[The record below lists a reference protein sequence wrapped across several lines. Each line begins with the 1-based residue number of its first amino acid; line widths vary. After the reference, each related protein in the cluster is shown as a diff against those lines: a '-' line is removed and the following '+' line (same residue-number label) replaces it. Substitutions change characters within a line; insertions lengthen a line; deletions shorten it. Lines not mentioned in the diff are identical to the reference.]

1 VQLARDVNPLRT
13 VARTL
18 VAADATCSLSQLR
31 DCSVVAYQI
40 CPAGLLVIL
49 IGDTFGYLALVD
61 TFVIVQKYSWNIDS
75 VWTRHTIFAVIAWDC
90 RIFLHQF
97 GCFLEE
103 REFVFGE
110 RDQRRVCGYIV
121 LKMLHI
127 GHSAENCE
135 YSRMRAGET
144 ERP

>member
-1 VQLARDVNPLRT
+1 MRT

-18 VAADATCSLSQLR
+18 VTADAACCLSQLR
-31 DCSVVAYQI
+31 YCSIVAYQI

-49 IGDTFGYLALVD
+49 IGDTLGHF
-61 TFVIVQKYSWNIDS
+61 TFIDAFVVVKEDSRNIDS

-97 GCFLEE
+97 GSFLEE

>member
-1 VQLARDVNPLRT
+1 MQLARDVNPLRT

-97 GCFLEE
+97 GSFLEE